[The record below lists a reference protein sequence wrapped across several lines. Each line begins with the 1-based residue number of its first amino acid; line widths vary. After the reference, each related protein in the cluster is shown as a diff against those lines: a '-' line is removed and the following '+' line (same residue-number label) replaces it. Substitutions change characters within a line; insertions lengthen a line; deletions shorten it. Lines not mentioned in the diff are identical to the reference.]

1 MTIPVFDGHNDV
13 VLRLDEGGR
22 SFVEESSDGHL
33 DLPRAR
39 RGGFAGGLFAIFVSG
54 PEEGDMGGKP
64 TGPYSFPLAP
74 SIATEVAVA
83 RADHLEEI
91 LRGLEAE
98 GAIRLRHERGADRGV
113 LRRRE
118 RSPPSCISRARSRSS
133 APTTSNAATTGGFV
147 PSASCGAAQTAMPRE
162 CRFGFPPLP
171 TPGPGLSEEGRHL
184 VRACNRLG
192 ILVDLSHLNMRGFF
206 DVADLSEA
214 PLVASHSNAHA
225 ICPSTRNLTDEQLD
239 TISGSGGLVGINF
252 AVGFLRED
260 GLLEPESTP
269 LDTVV
274 RHIDYLV
281 DRMGIDC
288 VGLGSDY
295 EGAAPPAELGD
306 VTRLPALFDAL
317 RERGYDDDRWR
328 RSPTATGFG
337 CFARPGASRAGG
349 RTRTGGPRFTKPL
362 LYQLSYSG
370 AAGARVASDAVFT
383 V

>member
-54 PEEGDMGGKP
+54 PEDGDMGGKP

-98 GAIRLRHERGADRGV
+98 GAIRFVTSAAQIEECFAQGTIAAVLHLEGAEPILSPDDLERRYDRG
-113 LRRRE
+113 LR
-118 RSPPSCISRARSRSS
+118 SLGLVWSRANRY
-133 APTTSNAATTGGFV
+133 AEGV
-147 PSASCGAAQTAMPRE
+147 PFRFPASPDT
-162 CRFGFPPLP
+162 
-171 TPGPGLSEEGRHL
+171 GPGLSEEGRHL
-184 VRACNRLG
+184 VRTCNQLG

-206 DVADLSEA
+206 DVADLSDA

-225 ICPSTRNLTDEQLD
+225 VCPSTRNLTDQQLD

-274 RHIDYLV
+274 RHVDYLV

-295 EGAAPPAELGD
+295 EGAAPPAALGD

-317 RERGYDDDRWR
+317 RDRGYDD
-328 RSPTATGFG
+328 
-337 CFARPGASRAGG
+337 ASQAKIAHGNWI
-349 RTRTGGPRFTKPL
+349 
-362 LYQLSYSG
+362 
-370 AAGARVASDAVFT
+370 RVLRET
-383 V
+383 WGE